1 MGRAYQNRK
10 DSMAKTSDQKA
21 RVYSKYAR
29 EIYVTGKSGGTDP
42 VGNLAL
48 RSLIERAKKDQVP
61 THVIDKAID
70 KAKGG
75 GGEDFALA
83 RYEGFGP
90 GGCMVIVDCLTD
102 NANRTIGD
110 VRACFTKTKCKL
122 GTPGSVSHL
131 FDHSAIL
138 VFPGDDDEEAVLEAL
153 VMADVDVTDLEHEN
167 GSISIFV
174 PHTEHFKAR
183 QALQDAFGDI
193 DFEVDEVQFIP
204 QTTTILNEEDQLVL
218 DKLLDMLN
226 YLDVQNV
233 YCSAESPTST

>member
-10 DSMAKTSDQKA
+10 LSIAKTSDAKA
-21 RVYSKYAR
+21 RVYSRYAR
-29 EIYVTGKSGGTDP
+29 EIYVTAKAGGIDP

-61 THVIDKAID
+61 SHVIEKAID

-75 GGEDFALA
+75 GGEDFAVA

-90 GGCMVIVDCLTD
+90 GGCMVIVECLTD

-138 VFPGDDDEEAVLEAL
+138 AFAGDDEEKALEAL
-153 VMADVDVTDLEHEN
+153 VAGDVDVTDLECE
-167 GSISIFV
+167 GGRITVFV
-174 PHTEHFKAR
+174 PTTEHYKAK
-183 QALQDAFGDI
+183 QALAEAFGDI

-204 QTTTILNEEDQLVL
+204 QSTTSLGAEDQAVL
-218 DKLLDMLN
+218 DRLLDLLN
-226 YLDVQNV
+226 YLDDVQNV
-233 YCSAESPTST
+233 YCNAA

>member
-10 DSMAKTSDQKA
+10 DSMAKTSDAKA

-42 VGNLAL
+42 GGNLAL

-61 THVIDKAID
+61 THVIDKAIE
-70 KAKGG
+70 KARGG
-75 GGEDFALA
+75 GGEDFAVA

-90 GGCMVIVDCLTD
+90 GGSMLIVDCLTD

-110 VRACFTKTKCKL
+110 VRTCFTKTKCKL
-122 GTPGSVSHL
+122 GSPGSVSHL

-138 VFPGDDDEEAVLEAL
+138 VFAGDDEEAVLDAL
-153 VMADVDVTDLEHEN
+153 MMADVDVSDLEYEDGN
-167 GSISIFV
+167 ISVFV
-174 PHTEHFKAR
+174 PPTEHFKAR

-193 DFEVDEVQFIP
+193 DFEVDEVQFIS
-204 QTTTILNEEDQLVL
+204 QTAAELNAEDQEVL
-218 DKLLDMLN
+218 EKLLEMLN
-226 YLDVQNV
+226 YVDDVQNV
-233 YCSAESPTST
+233 YCNAG